1 MSILYFIVELLM
13 LYLGICWIGNKVYF
27 LVSNNIDN
35 FKFMIDDFWLNNN
48 LNIRGICLVDREIV
62 KKIKERFSNWEKGMF
77 ILS

>member
-1 MSILYFIVELLM
+1 M
-13 LYLGICWIGNKVYF
+13 
-27 LVSNNIDN
+27 VSNNIDN